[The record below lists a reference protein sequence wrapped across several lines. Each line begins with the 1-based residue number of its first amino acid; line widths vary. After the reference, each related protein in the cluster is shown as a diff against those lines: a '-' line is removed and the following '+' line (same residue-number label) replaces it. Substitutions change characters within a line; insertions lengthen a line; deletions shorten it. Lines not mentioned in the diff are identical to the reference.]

1 MDKVV
6 VAAVQMRMRLP
17 GTVDEYRDEIRR
29 FLRTAESKHARL
41 VVFPEL
47 AGLMLAPALLRDM
60 RTNLLRS
67 AEQGRRKRANP
78 WQRIRGGAAGWLA
91 SVLKADL
98 RSAAAGLLDVNA
110 QGMWEVYC
118 DLFGG
123 LARDAHLTIVA
134 PSAYL
139 PCQTQQDANTITNQ
153 CAVFGPSGELLGTQ
167 AKVLGSSEDED
178 LAQRGRTWEVIPTE
192 VGRLGI
198 MLGSDVLYPEVGRLL
213 AYQEAEVLVL
223 QGATASAAAYN
234 KTRAGILARMQD
246 NQLFAVAS
254 WLVGHSPLK
263 KSGDAPYQGR
273 SAIFAPQELTPRYN
287 GVLVEM
293 GSAQAEG
300 VVSAEWEYGALRK
313 LWEESETPIRRSRAG
328 EDVDALIV
336 ALYTQLRAL
345 PAPTEIEPLALP
357 EPGKAGANGEGK
369 EGKNAGL
376 EGDVYELDELPVL
389 ASVTSAWPLRPV
401 RLFPEAEETVE
412 VKEGDEVEEG
422 DERVPLVEVP
432 VESVEWPPRS
442 YVDAPGEPTIR
453 RDDETDEMDAVEES
467 REA

>member
-17 GTVDEYRDEIRR
+17 ASVDEYRDEIRR
-29 FLRTAESKHARL
+29 FLRTAEGKHARL
-41 VVFPEL
+41 LIFPEL
-47 AGLMLAPALLRDM
+47 GGLMLAPALLRDT

-67 AEQGRRKRANP
+67 AEQGKRKRANP
-78 WQRIRGGAAGWLA
+78 WQKIRGGAAGWLA
-91 SVLKADL
+91 SMLKVDL

-110 QGMWEVYC
+110 QGLWDAYCEV
-118 DLFGG
+118 FSA
-123 LARDAHLTIVA
+123 LAREANLTLVA

-139 PCQTQQDANTITNQ
+139 PNQGKQEEKSILNQ
-153 CAVFGPSGELLGTQ
+153 CAVFAPNGDLLGTQ
-167 AKVLGSSEDED
+167 SKVLGSVEDED

-192 VGRLGI
+192 VGRLGV

-223 QGATASAAAYN
+223 QGASSSAAAYN

-254 WLVGHSPLK
+254 WLVGESPLK
-263 KSGDAPYQGR
+263 KKGQPAYQGR
-273 SAIFAPQELTPRYN
+273 SAIFAPQELTPRFN

-293 GSAQAEG
+293 GSGNAEG
-300 VVSAEWEYGALRK
+300 IVSAEWEYGALRK
-313 LWEESETPIRRSRAG
+313 LWEETETPMRRPRTS

-345 PAPTEIEPLALP
+345 PAPAQSDVLALAD
-357 EPGKAGANGEGK
+357 AGANDATARSNELNDAGPAGE
-369 EGKNAGL
+369 
-376 EGDVYELDELPVL
+376 VYELDELPVV

-401 RLFPEAEETVE
+401 ALFPETEESAPVAESE
-412 VKEGDEVEEG
+412 EEG
-422 DERVPLVEVP
+422 EHLPVVEVP
-432 VESVEWPPRS
+432 VEEVEWPPRS
-442 YVDAPGEPTIR
+442 YVDAPSEPTIR
-453 RDDETDEMDAVEES
+453 RDDETDEMDAIEEKGKS
-467 REA
+467 